1 MVTEVLSTDGHMT
14 LITSGETFIPLA
26 GESGYSLLMLKMDPD
41 ASEADVQAA
50 FNAGGGAT
58 LRHKPRPVCQPQN
71 LLEAGKAT
79 PKSSQI

>member
-1 MVTEVLSTDGHMT
+1 MVTEVLSTDGRMT
-14 LITSGETFIPLA
+14 FIMSGETFIPLT

-50 FNAGGGAT
+50 FNAGGAA
-58 LRHKPRPVCQPQN
+58 RRCNEAAPVCQPQN
-71 LLEAGKAT
+71 LLEAGKAS